1 MLFAAQE
8 TPLFVLNDDEALFAN
23 ERGTTAEDASTLN
36 INAHCNNNE
45 EEEEDRTRI
54 EKKQQNDFSSGSG
67 DIVRL
72 RDGSLLSWRTRS
84 GKNAVEIVEWRE
96 ERGGKRREN
105 AASRAVK
112 TIEITFPTDTENELC
127 AKSVVLA
134 PTSVNDDGASLFRV
148 IACNR
153 TVQNNGKVLEMYVAT
168 VEESADKSSLRLKG
182 GAVAKKAVKLETAGV
197 GDSVTCAG
205 LVSGADERSPIVCVG
220 GTDGRKVVFVDV
232 LSGEALSE
240 IAVGSQSI
248 SSSSAA
254 AIGSSL
260 LGKFGISLGAKGT
273 MPPVVHVSPRLI
285 ELDGSMV
292 TVIVTGDGAVTC
304 VTSSTANTKG
314 AFGSNS
320 QANRRVLFRM
330 MLPKGALKSDAL
342 ITSSCRENDTTNS
355 APQYWFVTGARAT
368 AGGNLVVF
376 GNEDLG
382 REHVTAYTFVSTNEI
397 RRMATFTIT
406 DSADSVRDVYFDSES
421 GEIFV
426 FFSSNCVSKWSV
438 ADSLRVVETLESD
451 LAKFES
457 WAINGVGSEAALSAL
472 RISFFGDL
480 NDIGVDKSEMH
491 TFAKILAS
499 EISEIGLDRGV
510 SAAGFRRA
518 LGKDFESDGT
528 SIVDAIAATL
538 ASSSETVDDLVQ
550 NWGEFVKR
558 YVAEWK
564 LGNLGVAF
572 SVVKSFTDAEK
583 EELLFLRKSGISAL
597 ATSGKNA
604 SSSGAH
610 MRFQNDAVENA
621 TSLLSRAAGNS
632 VERMAKL
639 LGCNFCGLENREAVD
654 WLDLATCEATGT
666 GGLSMTGRSSSSSAH
681 DALFRDQRRLLQ
693 RQTILTVRKAWESL
707 IVNDKDLAACAQSIE
722 VALSQ
727 SVHDIASSSSS
738 SFTSAK
744 KLRML
749 AHKAFGFAM
758 LLRLASKGSACLT
771 PKKVSNDAFTLLPR
785 VLLVFAL
792 SSALSSVCA
801 LDPDTIAIQA
811 FAKQRGDPA
820 MVVVDLFRRG
830 EIEASEKIALA
841 FLGSAIPGDYE
852 KKSEEDESLLCYEG
866 ERPALA
872 FARALAMLARRAA
885 QTSHSDEEASRLF
898 FQAALRLE
906 KVDDSENKILAETA
920 RTIRTSIL
928 GDDDDDAK
936 NAQDRGRGAQ
946 DPRTYDALEH
956 HETVALAFERIF
968 SSRLSHASLKFTMA
982 AISEAELVTEFE
994 SQEDAARLI
1003 DAKER
1008 LWHAS
1013 LRRACDENDFVS
1025 AFVSTLF
1032 LYNSLAAARH
1042 SNFSGVRALVE
1053 SACDAM
1059 GVNCG
1064 ATADIGRVIKSLP
1077 FGEAIYAARETL
1089 ERKSRTHKLNHQSQ
1103 DDKDQGTATIVSPS
1117 EILYSMLVDRWE
1129 LKDAALVA
1137 AQDAVRFGD
1146 EARRKVCEAAKDPQN
1161 AQLRDDAIE
1170 SVQRHLHGLE
1180 KSLAALT
1187 ATRGDERCGTDGEVF
1202 FAPTHDDF
1210 GEEEGTDDEMHVE
1223 KGSSESSQEEIVF
1236 EKLRIHNNDN
1246 DEGNDVARQNQQPP
1260 NDRVPPPKPKRHK
1273 MLHPP
1278 TGDDEIGVGSPLA
1291 AMARMVALTKAR
1303 LLLLKNDAYLEEL
1316 AIEKQ
1321 KFTNIASLFD
1331 ESAVKAVCESLLK
1344 RGFFDDCSD
1353 LVSLWFSNH
1362 ELRDVASQISCCAG
1376 AFAAETIQHSSE
1388 SHHSAKLPI
1397 GFKCV
1402 KVSSSLSNSSNTL
1415 ANENPWVASRKIV
1428 DKFENVETNG
1438 MIAHSAC
1445 LGALSVNPDL
1455 ELPLFLTENVH
1466 CDKLISLYLKANR
1479 PACAARVALKELEL
1493 YSHAS
1498 AMKRVKHNA
1507 VWLPMDAF
1515 HAVQIALD
1523 DDAFSNKKKHIAA
1536 ALRIVIDSHRNQL
1549 EKDAKTLAQVHQ
1561 MY

>member
-1 MLFAAQE
+1 MLFAARE
-8 TPLFVLNDDEALFAN
+8 TPLFVLNGKE
-23 ERGTTAEDASTLN
+23 EREDANDRAASSGHPSTSVMRD
-36 INAHCNNNE
+36 E
-45 EEEEDRTRI
+45 KGEDEEDRIHQRE
-54 EKKQQNDFSSGSG
+54 EKRLNPERNVFG

-72 RDGSLLSWRTRS
+72 GDGSLLSWRTTS
-84 GKNAVEIVEWRE
+84 GKNTIEVVKWEENGEGERGRAVE
-96 ERGGKRREN
+96 
-105 AASRAVK
+105 VK
-112 TIEITFPTDTENELC
+112 TIEIAFPVVGDNDEIC

-134 PTSVNDDGASLFRV
+134 PSGNYDKLFRV
-148 IACNR
+148 IACTR
-153 TVQNNGKVLEMYVAT
+153 ALQNHGKVLEVFVAS
-168 VEESADKSSLRLKG
+168 VEESADKSMLQLEG
-182 GAVAKKAVKLETAGV
+182 GTILKKAVKLETASV

-205 LVSGADERSPIVCVG
+205 LVSGVDEQSPIVCVG
-220 GTDGRKVVFVDV
+220 GMNGRKVIFVDV

-240 IAVGSQSI
+240 IAVGSQSM

-260 LGKFGISLGAKGT
+260 LGKFGISLGAREAV
-273 MPPVVHVSPRLI
+273 PPIVYVSPRPV
-285 ELDGSMV
+285 ELDRTMV

-304 VTSSTANTKG
+304 VTSSPNNTRG
-314 AFGSNS
+314 AFGTNA
-320 QANRRVLFRM
+320 QANRRILFRM
-330 MLPKGALKSDAL
+330 MLPKGALKNETL
-342 ITSSCRENDTTNS
+342 ISSSSYENATTESSSKN
-355 APQYWFVTGARAT
+355 WFITGARAT

-376 GNEDLG
+376 GNEDVG

-397 RRMATFTIT
+397 RRVATFSIT
-406 DSADSVRDVYFDSES
+406 NSADSIRDVYFASES

-426 FFSSNCVSKWSV
+426 FFSSNCISKWSE
-438 ADSLRVVETLESD
+438 AASLSVVETLESD

-457 WAINGVGSEAALSAL
+457 WAINGVGSEAALNAL
-472 RISFFGDL
+472 KISFFGDS
-480 NDIGVDKSEMH
+480 NGIGVDKRKMH

-518 LGKDFESDGT
+518 LGSSTGHRSNSEDVCIDGT
-528 SIVDAIAATL
+528 SVIDIIAANL
-538 ASSSETVDDLVQ
+538 ASSSETIDDLLQ
-550 NWGEFVKR
+550 NWRIFVKR
-558 YVAEWK
+558 YVSEWK

-572 SVVKSFTDAEK
+572 SVVKSSTNANL

-597 ATSGKNA
+597 ATGSTNA
-604 SSSGAH
+604 LSPGTH
-610 MRFQNDAVENA
+610 MRFHNDAVEDA

-632 VERMAKL
+632 IERMATL

-654 WLDLATCEATGT
+654 WLELAACEATGA
-666 GGLSMTGRSSSSSAH
+666 GGITATTSNSGDTH
-681 DALFRDQRRLLQ
+681 DTLFRDQRRLLQ

-707 IVNDKDLAACAQSIE
+707 LVNDEDLATCVQNIE
-722 VALSQ
+722 AALSE
-727 SVHDIASSSSS
+727 SVYDIASSSSS

-744 KLRML
+744 TLRML
-749 AHKAFGFAM
+749 AHKAFGFSM
-758 LLRLASKGSACLT
+758 LLRLASKGRIYLA
-771 PKKVSNDAFTLLPR
+771 PKKISNEAFTLLPR

-801 LDPDTIAIQA
+801 LDSDTCAIQA

-830 EIEASEKIALA
+830 EIEGSEKIALA

-852 KKSEEDESLLCYEG
+852 KKTEEDESLSCYEG

-872 FARALAMLARRAA
+872 FARALTMLARRSS

-898 FQAALRLE
+898 FQSALRLE
-906 KVDDSENKILAETA
+906 KVEDSENEILAETA
-920 RTIRTSIL
+920 RMIRTSIL
-928 GDDDDDAK
+928 GDDVDDTDDKKKYDREKDAH
-936 NAQDRGRGAQ
+936 DRHA
-946 DPRTYDALEH
+946 YDALEH
-956 HETVALAFERIF
+956 YETVALAFEHVF

-982 AISEAELVTEFE
+982 AISEAELITEFKSPE
-994 SQEDAARLI
+994 EAAKLI

-1032 LYNSLAAARH
+1032 LNDSPAAARH
-1042 SNFSGVRALVE
+1042 SNFSGVRALVA

-1064 ATADIGRVIKSLP
+1064 ATADISRVIKSLP
-1077 FGEAIYAARETL
+1077 FGEAIHAAKETL
-1089 ERKSRTHKLNHQSQ
+1089 ERKSRTHKMTH
-1103 DDKDQGTATIVSPS
+1103 DDSNQETTIISPS

-1146 EARRKVCEAAKDPQN
+1146 EARRKVCEASKEPQN
-1161 AQLRDDAIE
+1161 VQLRNDAIASIE
-1170 SVQRHLHGLE
+1170 RHLYGLE

-1187 ATRGDERCGTDGEVF
+1187 ATRSDERCALDGEVF

-1210 GEEEGTDDEMHVE
+1210 EEKDDKMNIETTE

-1236 EKLRIHNNDN
+1236 EKLRIHNDDDN
-1246 DEGNDVARQNQQPP
+1246 VDEDTRQKQTSDGAPL
-1260 NDRVPPPKPKRHK
+1260 PKSKRQK
-1273 MLHPP
+1273 KLHPP
-1278 TGDDEIGVGSPLA
+1278 TGDDEVGVGSPLA

-1303 LLLLKNDAYLEEL
+1303 LLLLKNAAYLEEL
-1316 AIEKQ
+1316 AIENQ
-1321 KFTNIASLFD
+1321 KFSNIPSMFD
-1331 ESAVKAVCESLLK
+1331 ENAVKTVCESLLK

-1362 ELRDVASQISCCAG
+1362 ELRDVASQMSCFAG
-1376 AFAAETIQHSSE
+1376 AFAAQTICHSCE
-1388 SHHSAKLPI
+1388 SRHSTKLQI
-1397 GFKCV
+1397 GFQCV

-1415 ANENPWVASRKIV
+1415 ANENPWAASRKIV

-1445 LGALSVNPDL
+1445 LGALSVHPDL

-1466 CDKLISLYLKANR
+1466 CDKLIALYLKANR

-1493 YSHAS
+1493 YSRTS
-1498 AMKRVKHNA
+1498 AMNRIKHNA

-1515 HAVQIALD
+1515 QAVQIALD
-1523 DDAFSNKKKHIAA
+1523 EDASSNKNKHIAD
-1536 ALRIVIDSHRNQL
+1536 ALRGAIESQRNQM
-1549 EKDAKTLAQVHQ
+1549 EKDAKTLAQVNSA
-1561 MY
+1561 YS

>member
-8 TPLFVLNDDEALFAN
+8 TPLFVLNDDEAEAERANN
-23 ERGTTAEDASTLN
+23 ERRSAKDASTMRN
-36 INAHCNNNE
+36 HNADDKEEE
-45 EEEEDRTRI
+45 EEEEDREERRRE
-54 EKKQQNDFSSGSG
+54 EKRPSDDENETSFG

-72 RDGSLLSWRTRS
+72 RDGSLLSWRTS
-84 GKNAVEIVEWRE
+84 AKNAVEVVKWE
-96 ERGGKRREN
+96 EHSFGKRG
-105 AASRAVK
+105 ASADRAVK
-112 TIEITFPTDTENELC
+112 NAKKIEIAFPAVVGEVC

-134 PTSVNDDGASLFRV
+134 PTSSGNDAGGALFRV

-153 TVQNNGKVLEMYVAT
+153 VVQNHGKVLEVFVAA
-168 VEESADKSSLRLKG
+168 VEESADASSLQLKG
-182 GAVAKKAVKLETAGV
+182 GAVAKKTVKLETASV

-205 LVSGADERSPIVCVG
+205 LVSNAGEQSPILCVG
-220 GTDGRKVVFVDV
+220 GTDGRKVVFLDV

-248 SSSSAA
+248 SASSAA

-260 LGKFGISLGAKGT
+260 LGKFGISLGAKGFA
-273 MPPVVHVSPRLI
+273 PPIVYVSSSLI

-304 VTSSTANTKG
+304 VTSPSANTRG
-314 AFGSNS
+314 AFGSNA

-330 MLPKGALKSDAL
+330 MLPKGALKNDAL
-342 ITSSCRENDTTNS
+342 ISSSSRESDSN
-355 APQYWFVTGARAT
+355 WFVTGARAT
-368 AGGNLVVF
+368 ADGNLVVF
-376 GNEDLG
+376 GNEDVG
-382 REHVTAYTFVSTNEI
+382 REHITAYKFVSTNEI
-397 RRMATFTIT
+397 RRVLTFPIT
-406 DSADSVRDVYFDSES
+406 NSADSVRDVYFASES

-426 FFSSNCVSKWSV
+426 LFSSNCVSKWSE
-438 ADSLRVVETLESD
+438 ANSLRVVETLESD

-457 WAINGVGSEAALSAL
+457 WAINGVGSEAALNAL
-472 RISFFGDL
+472 SISFFGDL
-480 NDIGVDKSEMH
+480 NDIGVNKSEMH

-510 SAAGFRRA
+510 SAVGFRRA
-518 LGKDFESDGT
+518 LGSKDFEIDRK
-528 SIVDAIAATL
+528 SIVDVIAETL

-550 NWGEFVKR
+550 NWREFVKR

-564 LGNLGVAF
+564 LGNVGVAF
-572 SVVKSFTDAEK
+572 SVVKSSTNAKK
-583 EELLFLRKSGISAL
+583 EELLFLRKSGISTL
-597 ATSGKNA
+597 ATSSPNA
-604 SSSGAH
+604 AFSEAH
-610 MRFQNDAVENA
+610 MRFQNEAVEDA
-621 TSLLSRAAGNS
+621 TLLLSRAAGNS
-632 VERMAKL
+632 IERMASL
-639 LGCNFCGLENREAVD
+639 LGCNFCGLENREAID
-654 WLDLATCEATGT
+654 WLELATCEATGA
-666 GGLSMTGRSSSSSAH
+666 GGLFMNDKNLSKSH
-681 DALFRDQRRLLQ
+681 DTLFRDQRRLLQ
-693 RQTILTVRKAWESL
+693 RQTVLTVRKVWESL
-707 IVNDKDLAACAQSIE
+707 IVNEKDLAACAQSVE
-722 VALSQ
+722 AGLSQ
-727 SVHDIASSSSS
+727 SVYDIASTSVS

-744 KLRML
+744 TLRML
-749 AHKAFGFAM
+749 AHKAFGLAM
-758 LLRLASKGSACLT
+758 LLRLASKGRACSA
-771 PKKVSNDAFTLLPR
+771 PKKVSNEAFTLLPR
-785 VLLVFAL
+785 VLLVFSL

-801 LDPDTIAIQA
+801 LDSDTVAIQA

-852 KKSEEDESLLCYEG
+852 KKTEEDESLLCYEG

-872 FARALAMLARRAA
+872 FARALAMLARRSS
-885 QTSHSDEEASRLF
+885 QTTHSDEEASRLF

-906 KVDDSENKILAETA
+906 KVDDSENEILAETA
-920 RTIRTSIL
+920 RKIRTSIL
-928 GDDDDDAK
+928 GDDDSGDIDDEK
-936 NAQDRGRGAQ
+936 AQDT
-946 DPRTYDALEH
+946 RTYDALEH
-956 HETVALAFERIF
+956 HETVALAFERVF
-968 SSRLSHASLKFTMA
+968 SSRLSHASLKFTMT
-982 AISEAELVTEFE
+982 AISEAELITEFE
-994 SQEDAARLI
+994 SPEDAARLI

-1032 LYNSLAAARH
+1032 LHDSPTAARH
-1042 SNFSGVRALVE
+1042 SNFSGVRALVA

-1077 FGEAIYAARETL
+1077 FGEAIYAAKETL
-1089 ERKSRTHKLNHQSQ
+1089 ERKSRTHKLTHQFQ
-1103 DDKDQGTATIVSPS
+1103 DDQHEGTATIVSPS

-1146 EARRKVCEAAKDPQN
+1146 EARRIVCEAAKEPQN
-1161 AQLRDDAIE
+1161 GQLRNDAIA

-1187 ATRGDERCGTDGEVF
+1187 ATRSEERCGADGEVF

-1210 GEEEGTDDEMHVE
+1210 EKEAVEEDEMRVE

-1236 EKLRIHNNDN
+1236 DKLRINNDIEDN
-1246 DEGNDVARQNQQPP
+1246 SDDEDEHSRRDLQSNNRA
-1260 NDRVPPPKPKRHK
+1260 PPPKPKRHK
-1273 MLHPP
+1273 KLHPP
-1278 TGDDEIGVGSPLA
+1278 TGDDEIGIGSPLA

-1303 LLLLKNDAYLEEL
+1303 LILLKNDAYFEEL
-1316 AIEKQ
+1316 AIDKQ
-1321 KFTNIASLFD
+1321 KFSNIASLFD
-1331 ESAVKAVCESLLK
+1331 ERVVKTVCESLLK
-1344 RGFFDDCSD
+1344 RGFFDECSD

-1362 ELRDVASQISCCAG
+1362 ELRDVASEISCCAG
-1376 AFAAETIQHSSE
+1376 AFAAETIRHSSE
-1388 SHHSAKLPI
+1388 SHHSSKLPI
-1397 GFKCV
+1397 GFQCV

-1415 ANENPWVASRKIV
+1415 ASENPWMASRKIV
-1428 DKFENVETNG
+1428 EKFENVETNG
-1438 MIAHSAC
+1438 MVAYSAC

-1455 ELPLFLTENVH
+1455 ALPLLLTENVH
-1466 CDKLISLYLKANR
+1466 CDKLIALYLKANR

-1493 YSHAS
+1493 YSRAS

-1507 VWLPMDAF
+1507 VWLPMDAIR
-1515 HAVQIALD
+1515 AVQSALD
-1523 DDAFSNKKKHIAA
+1523 DDAFSKKSRNIAD
-1536 ALRIVIDSHRNQL
+1536 ALRTAIDSHRNQM
-1549 EKDAKTLAQVHQ
+1549 EKDAKTLAQVNQ